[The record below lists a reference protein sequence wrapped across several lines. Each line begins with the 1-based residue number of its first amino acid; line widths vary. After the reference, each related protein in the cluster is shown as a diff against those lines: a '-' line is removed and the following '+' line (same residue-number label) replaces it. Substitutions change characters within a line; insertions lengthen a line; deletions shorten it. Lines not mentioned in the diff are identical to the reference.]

1 MNDIIAH
8 SRPHS
13 PILICQPAGPWH
25 EKARRL
31 RDEGAMGT
39 RCTFV
44 LRGSAWQCVAVRGSA
59 WQCVADMSNTFR
71 LIIRVAVS
79 SNENAL

>member
-31 RDEGAMGT
+31 RDEGAIWGQDA
-39 RCTFV
+39 
-44 LRGSAWQCVAVRGSA
+44 LLSCVAVRGSA